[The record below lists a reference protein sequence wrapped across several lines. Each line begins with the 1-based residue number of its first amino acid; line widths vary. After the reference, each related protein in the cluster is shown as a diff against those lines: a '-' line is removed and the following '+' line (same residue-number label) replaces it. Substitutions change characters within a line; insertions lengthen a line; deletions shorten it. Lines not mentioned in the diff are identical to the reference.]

1 MLINFPYI
9 KRDSLIHRLDPRT
22 KVLLLL
28 IFSLTVVQ
36 TSNFWVVLTALIIA
50 FFYYSQAHLKWS
62 ETKQTW
68 RFIIV
73 FVTILTFVNYFI
85 SGGAVVQGVDLTHQH
100 ILFSLP
106 FLGLKRGF
114 PFIGPAPLIFSVQS
128 ITFMISQAMRFFSIA
143 LFAVPISYTT
153 APDLYGVAFKYMGLP
168 DKFSYAVDLS
178 FRFLPTILR
187 DFGTTLDAQRARGF
201 EIDKLRGGI
210 FGKIARL
217 APMIVPVVIGSILG
231 AEDIINAMELRCFG
245 IGKRTWLTELHAR
258 QIDRTLIALSLIGFV
273 VITIL
278 NVLGYFYASGP
289 LHVLHSQ
296 GIPHF
301 LAP

>member
-50 FFYYSQAHLKWS
+50 FFYYSQAHLRWS

-100 ILFSLP
+100 ILRSEEHTSEL
-106 FLGLKRGF
+106 
-114 PFIGPAPLIFSVQS
+114 QS
-128 ITFMISQAMRFFSIA
+128 HLNI
-143 LFAVPISYTT
+143 VC
-153 APDLYGVAFKYMGLP
+153 
-168 DKFSYAVDLS
+168 
-178 FRFLPTILR
+178 
-187 DFGTTLDAQRARGF
+187 
-201 EIDKLRGGI
+201 
-210 FGKIARL
+210 RL
-217 APMIVPVVIGSILG
+217 LL
-231 AEDIINAMELRCFG
+231 EKKKQEHL
-245 IGKRTWLTELHAR
+245 
-258 QIDRTLIALSLIGFV
+258 
-273 VITIL
+273 
-278 NVLGYFYASGP
+278 
-289 LHVLHSQ
+289 
-296 GIPHF
+296 
-301 LAP
+301 